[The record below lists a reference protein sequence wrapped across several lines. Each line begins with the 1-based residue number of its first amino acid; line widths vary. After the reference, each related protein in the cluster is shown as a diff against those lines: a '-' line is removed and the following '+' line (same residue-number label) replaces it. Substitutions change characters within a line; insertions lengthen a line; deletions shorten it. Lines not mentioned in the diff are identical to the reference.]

1 MLLPRGAFPGYTKD
15 RLKGQY
21 YFTVDSAADL
31 DASWPAILKLRPDFV
46 KTILWFSEEFYTR
59 RMDPAFNGQK
69 GLNPALLARIV
80 AKAHENRLRALTASL
95 VARSGS
101 TDESPF
107 LYSELDARRPGYS
120 AMGTRALRHSGGQ
133 SGPFGRVS

>member
-1 MLLPRGAFPGYTKD
+1 MCDENGFGHDGA
-15 RLKGQY
+15 RAAGQY

-46 KTILWFSEEFYTR
+46 KTILLFSEEFYTR

-80 AKAHENRLRALTASL
+80 AKAHENRLRALTASR

-101 TDESPF
+101 TDEI
-107 LYSELDARRPGYS
+107 A
-120 AMGTRALRHSGGQ
+120 
-133 SGPFGRVS
+133 VSLF